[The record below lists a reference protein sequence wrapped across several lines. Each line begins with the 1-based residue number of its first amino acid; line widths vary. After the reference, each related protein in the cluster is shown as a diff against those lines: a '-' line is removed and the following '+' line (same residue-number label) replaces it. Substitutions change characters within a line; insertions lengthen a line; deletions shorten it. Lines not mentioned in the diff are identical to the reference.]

1 MAEEKGFLMWFHQA
15 RFFLGWANAAG
26 GDRGGLEMMEAAM
39 DRFREAHE
47 LVEQSFFYG
56 LLAERY
62 LFLDMPERA
71 RENVDR
77 GLELVAV
84 LGEKFFEAPLL
95 RLKARCLSGEAAES
109 EIAQLFDRA
118 QQLAIQQG
126 AVAWR

>member
-1 MAEEKGFLMWFHQA
+1 
-15 RFFLGWANAAG
+15 
-26 GDRGGLEMMEAAM
+26 MMEAAM

-62 LFLDMPERA
+62 LGLDLPERA
-71 RENVDR
+71 LENVER
-77 GLELVAV
+77 GLRLVSE

-95 RLKARCLSGEAAES
+95 RLKARCLSGTGDKTAEP
-109 EIAQLFDRA
+109 EIAELFDRA
-118 QQLAIQQG
+118 RQLAIQQG